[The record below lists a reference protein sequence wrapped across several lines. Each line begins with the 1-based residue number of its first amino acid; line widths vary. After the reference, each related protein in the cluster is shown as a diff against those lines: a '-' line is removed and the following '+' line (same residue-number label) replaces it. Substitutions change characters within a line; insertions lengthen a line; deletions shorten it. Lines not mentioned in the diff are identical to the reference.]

1 MKILLLGE
9 YSNVHWTLAKGL
21 KALGHDV
28 TVVSNGDFWKDYPRD
43 ISLVRR
49 PGKLGGLAYMARLYS
64 LLPRLR
70 GYDVVQLINPM
81 FLEIKAERI
90 MPVYRY
96 LRRHNRHV
104 VLGAFGMDYYWVSTC
119 CDKKPLRYS
128 DFNIGD
134 RLRENADALKE
145 RADWLGTAKQYL
157 NIYIARDCDAIVTG
171 LYEYQVCYQPQFP
184 DKTTFIPYPIAIES
198 IDSCTEKN
206 STEKTIVAP
215 SGAERGTVP
224 LRLFIGINKSRSE
237 YKGTDIMLAAAKE
250 VTQRL
255 PGQIDLQIAESV
267 PFATYR
273 RMMTGSDAIL
283 DQLYSYTPSMNA
295 LEAMS
300 QGIVCIGGGEPENY
314 EILGEQTLR
323 PIVNVEPDKESVC
336 KQLEWLVAHREL
348 IPQLKQQSI
357 DYVAKHH
364 DHLKVAHTY
373 EQLYLSL

>member
-134 RLRENADALKE
+134 RLRENADAMKE

-250 VTQRL
+250 VSQRL

-336 KQLEWLVAHREL
+336 KQLEWLAAHREL

>member
-1 MKILLLGE
+1 M
-9 YSNVHWTLAKGL
+9 T
-21 KALGHDV
+21 
-28 TVVSNGDFWKDYPRD
+28 
-43 ISLVRR
+43 
-49 PGKLGGLAYMARLYS
+49 RLYS

-134 RLRENADALKE
+134 RLRENADAMKE
-145 RADWLGTAKQYL
+145 RADWLGTAKQHL
-157 NIYIARDCDAIVTG
+157 NICIARDCDAIVTG

-250 VTQRL
+250 VSQRL

-364 DHLKVAHTY
+364 DHLKVARTY